1 MVAFVRAVI
10 KTLNHLYI
18 LTFLHSY
25 ICTFA
30 HSHIH
35 QAFAHSHIC
44 TFAHYYDPM
53 NKTNNNNITGA
64 EILMRALIDEGV
76 KTLFGYPGG
85 AIMPV

>member
-1 MVAFVRAVI
+1 MQMVAFVRAVI

-35 QAFAHSHIC
+35 QAFAHSLYFSHPALVGAAHHAGIGAKG
-44 TFAHYYDPM
+44 FAHLAFALQGAHGACGQFF
-53 NKTNNNNITGA
+53 IT
-64 EILMRALIDEGV
+64 
-76 KTLFGYPGG
+76 
-85 AIMPV
+85 